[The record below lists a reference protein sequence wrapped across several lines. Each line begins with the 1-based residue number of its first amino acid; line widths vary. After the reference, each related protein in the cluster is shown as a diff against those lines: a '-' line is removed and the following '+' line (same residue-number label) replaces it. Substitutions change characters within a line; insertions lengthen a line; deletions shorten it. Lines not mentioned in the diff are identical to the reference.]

1 MRFDVG
7 CGNTPSGDVNVD
19 LPGSELHRDGIKLVT
34 KKNPS

>member
-1 MRFDVG
+1 MG

-19 LPGSELHRDGIKLVT
+19 LPSSELHRDGIKLVT

>member
-19 LPGSELHRDGIKLVT
+19 LLGSELHRDGIKLVT